1 MEEFNFKSL
10 ESLAS
15 ELKEG
20 VFKINSGALSSEDIL
35 SLLDSSRQLHERLAI
50 LQYLLEKEPK
60 KESGSETKNK
70 VESND
75 VEENQI
81 NLIDVIVEEEAKT
94 EKADINISN
103 DFKSVNEIHSDSP
116 QTSLADKFGQQPISD
131 LTKEIGINEKYL
143 ITESLFSG
151 DSQACSTAIKDLNEF
166 RNMDQASDFL
176 KNTLSKKYNWNPK
189 SNQVKRLINLVERR
203 YQNQ

>member
-70 VESND
+70 VESTD

-94 EKADINISN
+94 DINISN

-166 RNMDQASDFL
+166 QNMDQASDFL

>member
-1 MEEFNFKSL
+1 MNEFNFKSL

-35 SLLDSSRQLHERLAI
+35 SLLDSSRQLHERLAV
-50 LQYLLEKEPK
+50 LQYLLEKSPK
-60 KESGSETKNK
+60 KESGSEKK
-70 VESND
+70 KKEESTD

-94 EKADINISN
+94 EKADINISS

-116 QTSLADKFGQQPISD
+116 QTSLADQFGQQPISD

-143 ITESLFSG
+143 ITENLFSG
-151 DSQACSTAIKDLNEF
+151 DSQACSTAIKELNEF
-166 RNMDQASDFL
+166 QNMEQASDFF
-176 KNTLSKKYNWNPK
+176 KNSLSKKHNWNSN
-189 SNQVKRLINLVERR
+189 SNQVKRLINLIERR
-203 YQNQ
+203 YQIK

>member
-10 ESLAS
+10 ESLVS

-20 VFKINSGALSSEDIL
+20 VFKINSGALSPEDIL
-35 SLLDSSRQLHERLAI
+35 FLLDSSRQLHERLAI
-50 LQYLLEKEPK
+50 LQYLLEKGPK
-60 KESGSETKNK
+60 KESGSEQKK
-70 VESND
+70 KEESTD
-75 VEENQI
+75 VEKNQI

-103 DFKSVNEIHSDSP
+103 DFKSVNEMHFDSP
-116 QTSLADKFGQQPISD
+116 QTSLADQFGQQAISD

-143 ITESLFSG
+143 ITENLFSG

-166 RNMDQASDFL
+166 QNMDQASNFL

>member
-35 SLLDSSRQLHERLAI
+35 YLLDSSRQLHERLAI

-70 VESND
+70 VESTD

-116 QTSLADKFGQQPISD
+116 QTSLADQFGQQPISD

-143 ITESLFSG
+143 ITENLFSG
-151 DSQACSTAIKDLNEF
+151 DSQACSTAIKELNEF
-166 RNMDQASDFL
+166 QNMEQASDFF
-176 KNTLSKKYNWNPK
+176 KNSLSKKHNWNSN
-189 SNQVKRLINLVERR
+189 SNQVKRLINLIERR
-203 YQNQ
+203 YQIK

>member
-50 LQYLLEKEPK
+50 LQYLLEKEP
-60 KESGSETKNK
+60 GSETKNK
-70 VESND
+70 VESTD
-75 VEENQI
+75 VEKNQI

-94 EKADINISN
+94 EKADINILN

-116 QTSLADKFGQQPISD
+116 QTSLADQFGQQPISD

-166 RNMDQASDFL
+166 QNMDQASDFL

>member
-1 MEEFNFKSL
+1 MDEFNFKSL

-20 VFKINSGALSSEDIL
+20 VFKINNGALSSEDIL
-35 SLLDSSRQLHERLAI
+35 SLLDSSRQLHERLAV
-50 LQYLLEKEPK
+50 LQYLIEKAPK
-60 KESGSETKNK
+60 KETFSEQKKEEEPN
-70 VESND
+70 NI
-75 VEENQI
+75 EENQI

-94 EKADINISN
+94 EKSDINNST
-103 DFKSVNEIHSDSP
+103 DFRSVNEIHSDSP
-116 QTSLADKFGQQPISD
+116 QTSLADQFGQQPISD
-131 LTKEIGINEKYL
+131 LTNEIGINEKYL
-143 ITESLFSG
+143 ITENLFSG

-166 RNMDQASDFL
+166 QNMDQARGFF

-203 YQNQ
+203 YQIK

>member
-1 MEEFNFKSL
+1 M
-10 ESLAS
+10 
-15 ELKEG
+15 
-20 VFKINSGALSSEDIL
+20 
-35 SLLDSSRQLHERLAI
+35 DSSRQLHERLAI

-70 VESND
+70 VESTD

-94 EKADINISN
+94 EKADINISS

-166 RNMDQASDFL
+166 QNMDQASDFL

>member
-10 ESLAS
+10 ESLVS

-20 VFKINSGALSSEDIL
+20 VFKINSGALSPEDIL
-35 SLLDSSRQLHERLAI
+35 FLLDSSRQLHERLAI

-70 VESND
+70 VESTD

-103 DFKSVNEIHSDSP
+103 NFKSVNEIHSDSP
-116 QTSLADKFGQQPISD
+116 QTSLADQFGQQPISD

-166 RNMDQASDFL
+166 QNMDQASDFL

>member
-1 MEEFNFKSL
+1 MDEFNFKSL

-20 VFKINSGALSSEDIL
+20 VFKINSGALSSGDIL
-35 SLLDSSRQLHERLAI
+35 SLLDSSRQLHERLAV
-50 LQYLLEKEPK
+50 LQYLLEKAPK
-60 KESGSETKNK
+60 KKIILEQKKKEEPN
-70 VESND
+70 NI
-75 VEENQI
+75 EENQI

-94 EKADINISN
+94 EKSDINIST

-116 QTSLADKFGQQPISD
+116 QTSLADQFGQQPISD

-143 ITESLFSG
+143 ITENLFSG
-151 DSQACSTAIKDLNEF
+151 DSQACSTAIKELNEF
-166 RNMDQASDFL
+166 QNMEQASGFL
-176 KNTLSKKYNWNPK
+176 KNSLSKKYNWNPK

-203 YQNQ
+203 YHIK

>member
-1 MEEFNFKSL
+1 MDEFNFKSL
-10 ESLAS
+10 EKLAS

-20 VFKINSGALSSEDIL
+20 VFKINSGDLSSEDIL

-70 VESND
+70 VESTD

-94 EKADINISN
+94 EKADINISS

-116 QTSLADKFGQQPISD
+116 QTSLADQFGQQPISD

-143 ITESLFSG
+143 ITENLFSG
-151 DSQACSTAIKDLNEF
+151 DSQACSTAIKELNEF
-166 RNMDQASDFL
+166 QNMEQASDFL
-176 KNTLSKKYNWNPK
+176 KNSLSKKYNWNSK
-189 SNQVKRLINLVERR
+189 SNQVKRLINLIERR
-203 YQNQ
+203 YQIK

>member
-70 VESND
+70 VESTD

-103 DFKSVNEIHSDSP
+103 DIKSVNEIHSDSP

-151 DSQACSTAIKDLNEF
+151 DSHACSTAIKDLNEF
-166 RNMDQASDFL
+166 QNMDQASDFL

>member
-50 LQYLLEKEPK
+50 LQYLLEKEP
-60 KESGSETKNK
+60 GSETKNK
-70 VESND
+70 VVSTD

-116 QTSLADKFGQQPISD
+116 QTSLADQFGQQPISD

-166 RNMDQASDFL
+166 QNMDQASDFL

>member
-1 MEEFNFKSL
+1 MDEFNFKSL

-35 SLLDSSRQLHERLAI
+35 SLLDSSRQLHERLAV
-50 LQYLLEKEPK
+50 LQYLLEKSPK
-60 KESGSETKNK
+60 KESGSEKK
-70 VESND
+70 KKEESTD

-116 QTSLADKFGQQPISD
+116 QTSLADQFGQQPISD

-143 ITESLFSG
+143 ITENLFSG
-151 DSQACSTAIKDLNEF
+151 DSQACSTAIKELNEF
-166 RNMDQASDFL
+166 QNMEQASDFF
-176 KNTLSKKYNWNPK
+176 KNSLSKKHNWNSN
-189 SNQVKRLINLVERR
+189 SNQVKRLINLIERR
-203 YQNQ
+203 YQIK

>member
-10 ESLAS
+10 ESLSS

-70 VESND
+70 VESTD
-75 VEENQI
+75 AEENQI

-116 QTSLADKFGQQPISD
+116 QTSLADQFGQQPISD

-166 RNMDQASDFL
+166 QNMDQASDFL
-176 KNTLSKKYNWNPK
+176 KNTLSKKHNWNPK

>member
-1 MEEFNFKSL
+1 MDEFNFKSL
-10 ESLAS
+10 EKLAS

-20 VFKINSGALSSEDIL
+20 VFKINSGDLSSEDIL

-70 VESND
+70 VESTD

-103 DFKSVNEIHSDSP
+103 DIKSVNEIHSDSP

-166 RNMDQASDFL
+166 QNMDQASDFL

>member
-70 VESND
+70 VESTD

-116 QTSLADKFGQQPISD
+116 QTSLADQFGQQPISD

-143 ITESLFSG
+143 ITENLFSG
-151 DSQACSTAIKDLNEF
+151 DSQACSTAIKELNEF
-166 RNMDQASDFL
+166 QNMEQASDFL
-176 KNTLSKKYNWNPK
+176 KNSLSKKYNWNSK
-189 SNQVKRLINLVERR
+189 SNQVKRLINLIERR
-203 YQNQ
+203 YQIK

>member
-35 SLLDSSRQLHERLAI
+35 YLLDSSRQLHERLAI

-70 VESND
+70 VESTD

-103 DFKSVNEIHSDSP
+103 DIKSVNEIHSDSP

-166 RNMDQASDFL
+166 QNMDQASDFL

>member
-1 MEEFNFKSL
+1 MDEFNFKSL

-60 KESGSETKNK
+60 KESGSETKIK
-70 VESND
+70 VESTD

-94 EKADINISN
+94 DKADINISN

-116 QTSLADKFGQQPISD
+116 QTSLADQFGQQPISD

-143 ITESLFSG
+143 ITENLFSG
-151 DSQACSTAIKDLNEF
+151 DSQACSTAIKELNEF
-166 RNMDQASDFL
+166 QNMEQASDFF
-176 KNTLSKKYNWNPK
+176 KNSLSKKHNWNSN
-189 SNQVKRLINLVERR
+189 SNQVKRLINLIERR
-203 YQNQ
+203 YQIK

>member
-1 MEEFNFKSL
+1 MDEFNFKSL

-35 SLLDSSRQLHERLAI
+35 TLLDSSRQLHERLAV
-50 LQYLLEKEPK
+50 LQYLLEKAPQ
-60 KESGSETKNK
+60 KEIVSEENK
-70 VESND
+70 VEEPNNI
-75 VEENQI
+75 EENQI

-94 EKADINISN
+94 EKEDLNIST
-103 DFKSVNEIHSDSP
+103 DYKSVNEIHSDSP
-116 QTSLADKFGQQPISD
+116 QTTLADQFGQQPISD

-143 ITESLFSG
+143 ITENLFSG
-151 DSQACSTAIKDLNEF
+151 DNQACLNAIKELNEF
-166 RNMDQASDFL
+166 KNLEQASDFL
-176 KNTLSKKYNWNPK
+176 KNSLSKEHNWNPK

-203 YQNQ
+203 YQTK

>member
-60 KESGSETKNK
+60 KESGSETKNN
-70 VESND
+70 VESTD

-166 RNMDQASDFL
+166 QNMDQASDFL

-203 YQNQ
+203 YQIK

>member
-70 VESND
+70 VESTD

-166 RNMDQASDFL
+166 QNMDQASDFL

-203 YQNQ
+203 YQIK

>member
-70 VESND
+70 VESTD

-103 DFKSVNEIHSDSP
+103 DIKSVNEIHSDSP

-131 LTKEIGINEKYL
+131 LTKEIGINERYL

-166 RNMDQASDFL
+166 QNMDQASDFL

-189 SNQVKRLINLVERR
+189 SNQVKRLINLIERR
-203 YQNQ
+203 YQIK

>member
-10 ESLAS
+10 ESLVS

-20 VFKINSGALSSEDIL
+20 VFKINSGALSPEDIL
-35 SLLDSSRQLHERLAI
+35 FLLDSSRQLHERLAI
-50 LQYLLEKEPK
+50 LQYLLEKGPK
-60 KESGSETKNK
+60 KESGSEQKK
-70 VESND
+70 KEESTD
-75 VEENQI
+75 VEKNQI

-103 DFKSVNEIHSDSP
+103 DFKSVNEMHFDSP
-116 QTSLADKFGQQPISD
+116 QTSLADQFGQQAISD

-143 ITESLFSG
+143 ITENLFSG

-166 RNMDQASDFL
+166 QNMDQASNFL

-189 SNQVKRLINLVERR
+189 SNQVKRLINLLERR

>member
-10 ESLAS
+10 ESLSS

-50 LQYLLEKEPK
+50 LQYLLEKEP
-60 KESGSETKNK
+60 GSETKNK
-70 VESND
+70 VESTD

-116 QTSLADKFGQQPISD
+116 QTSLADQFGQQPISD

-166 RNMDQASDFL
+166 QNMDQASDFL